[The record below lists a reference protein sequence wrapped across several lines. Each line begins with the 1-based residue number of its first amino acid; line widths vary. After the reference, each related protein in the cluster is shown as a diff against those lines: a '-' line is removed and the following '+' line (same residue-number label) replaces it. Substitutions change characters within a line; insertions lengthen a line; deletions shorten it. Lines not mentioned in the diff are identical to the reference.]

1 MESQEN
7 LAFMLKMVIRSKAF
21 ERKFQSFKIFEKSNV
36 TFFVT
41 HNKSKIILKNYFD
54 IISCD
59 LPSYLAVTLLG
70 YLPWISWLG
79 PYISEQNQGLDTAC
93 LDD

>member
-1 MESQEN
+1 MGSQKN
-7 LAFMLKMVIRSKAF
+7 LRLCSK
-21 ERKFQSFKIFEKSNV
+21 S
-36 TFFVT
+36 
-41 HNKSKIILKNYFD
+41 LKNQTQVFLFLYINSKLFSENYFN
-54 IISCD
+54 IFSCD